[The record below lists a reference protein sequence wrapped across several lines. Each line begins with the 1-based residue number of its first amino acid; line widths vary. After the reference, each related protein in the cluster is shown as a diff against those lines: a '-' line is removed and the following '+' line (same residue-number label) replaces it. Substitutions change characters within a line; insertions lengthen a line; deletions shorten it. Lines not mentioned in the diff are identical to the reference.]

1 MRKGTQSMKPKTKTH
16 KRKRIKKQTI
26 WLVVGS
32 AALLAVAGFMFFGGN
47 SGEQVT
53 ASGAKLVHTMDPSY
67 FSKDPR
73 AEAAYQVA
81 RDIPEVLAE
90 LPCFCGCMTAFG
102 HESNLFCFRDEHGSG
117 CEICEGIAL
126 DARDLHNKGLSIEK
140 IKDEIR
146 QRWAH
151 PH

>member
-1 MRKGTQSMKPKTKTH
+1 MASKAKPK
-16 KRKRIKKQTI
+16 KRKKMKKQSL
-26 WLVVGS
+26 WLLLGS
-32 AALLAVAGFMFFGGN
+32 AGVLALIAWLFIGGG
-47 SGEQVT
+47 GEQLT
-53 ASGAKLVHTMDPSY
+53 ASGKRLIHTMDPSY
-67 FSKDPR
+67 FAKDPK
-73 AEAAYQVA
+73 AQAAYQVA
-81 RDIPEVLAE
+81 KDIPEVLAE

-126 DARDLHNKGLSIEK
+126 DARDLHNKGLSIDK